1 MRKACLS
8 ILLLL
13 ALTLPAAARKVRGT
27 VEGGGVPLQHVIVT
41 DGYRFTE
48 TDKNGRFRLNTH
60 SDARYIAV
68 VTPRGYVADFTSGAP
83 EFYQSLSGK
92 KRQFAF
98 HLDRISD
105 SPDYTLFSISDPQ
118 MQNQKHLKRFK
129 DAPLRDLQ
137 EQAAKHSAERTTVAI
152 ALGDVAW
159 NILTMQSEY
168 MDAVATTGIPF
179 YSVIGNHDFIQN
191 LDGIPAGST
200 YELHFGPYNYAF
212 FLGDD
217 LVIGLNNIIFKGNG
231 TDDPEKSSNNYGE
244 GYGKETLDFVEGLL
258 KHVDK
263 GTHLF
268 IAQHSPVKY
277 FYETGPILGADRL
290 LEMLEGYEVDFL
302 SGHTHTMLNTTLAP
316 GIIDHNAAAIGG
328 AWWATA
334 WCRDGTPRGYEII
347 TETGGERTWTWHNID
362 YPDDFQVEWLQG
374 TAGNPDACIAN
385 VWDYGEGWEVVWSED
400 GVPQGPAELIADIS
414 PTYAEQIMDVYK
426 GDFEKIPGYKRP
438 SPNLHY
444 FAARPSAEAR
454 TVTITVR
461 NPYGGSW
468 EHDFVIKSDD

>member
-27 VEGGGVPLQHVIVT
+27 VDGGGVPLQNVIVT

-60 SDARYIAV
+60 PDARYVAV
-68 VTPRGYVADFTSGAP
+68 VTPRGYVADFSSSSP
-83 EFYQSLSGK
+83 EFYQSLAGK
-92 KRQFAF
+92 KRFDF
-98 HLDRISD
+98 HLDRTSD

-118 MQNQKHLKRFK
+118 MQNTKHLKRFK

-137 EQAAKHSAERTTVAI
+137 EQAAKYSAERTTVAI

-159 NILTMQSEY
+159 NILTMHNEY
-168 MDAVATTGIPF
+168 KDAVATTGIPF
-179 YSVIGNHDFIQN
+179 YTVIGNHDFIQN
-191 LDGIPAGST
+191 LDGIPAGSL
-200 YELHFGPYNYAF
+200 YEHHFGPYNYAF

-231 TDDPEKSSNNYGE
+231 TDDAEKSSNNYGE

-258 KHVDK
+258 KYVDK

-277 FYETGPILGADRL
+277 FNETGPILGADRL
-290 LEMLEGYEVDFL
+290 LKMLEGYEVDFL

-316 GIIDHNAAAIGG
+316 GIIDHNAGAIGG
-328 AWWATA
+328 AWWATP

-347 TETGGERTWTWHNID
+347 TETGGERVWTWHSID

-374 TAGNPDACIAN
+374 TDENPDVCIAN
-385 VWDYGEGWEVVWSED
+385 VWDYGEGWEVDWSED
-400 GVPQGPAELIADIS
+400 GVPQGPAEQIPFIS
-414 PTYAEQIMDVYK
+414 PTYTKQIMDVYK

-438 SPNLHY
+438 TPNIHY
-444 FAARPSAEAR
+444 FAAKPSAEAR
-454 TVTITVR
+454 KVTITVR

>member
-27 VEGGGVPLQHVIVT
+27 VEGGGVPLRNVIVT

-48 TDKNGRFRLNTH
+48 TDKQGRFRLNTH
-60 SDARYIAV
+60 PDARYIAV
-68 VTPRGYVADFTSGAP
+68 VTPGGYVADFSSGVPQFFQAL
-83 EFYQSLSGK
+83 EGRKKFDFSL
-92 KRQFAF
+92 Q
-98 HLDRISD
+98 RIPSTT
-105 SPDYTLFSISDPQ
+105 DYTLFSVSDPQ
-118 MQNQKHLKRFK
+118 MQNQKHVKRFSA
-129 DAPLRDLQ
+129 APLKDLQ
-137 EQAAKHSAERTTVAI
+137 EQAAKYSAERPTVGI

-159 NILTMQSEY
+159 NKLGVFDQYKEAI
-168 MDAVATTGIPF
+168 ATTGIPF
-179 YSVIGNHDFIQN
+179 YAVIGNHDFIQN
-191 LDGIPAGST
+191 KDGIAAGAA
-200 YELHFGPYNYAF
+200 YEAAFGPYNYAF

-231 TDDPEKSSNNYGE
+231 TDDPEKSSNSYGE

-258 KHVDK
+258 KYVDK
-263 GTHLF
+263 DTHLF

-277 FYETGPILGADRL
+277 FYENNPILGGERL
-290 LEMLEGYEVDFL
+290 LKMLEGYSVDFL

-316 GIIDHNAAAIGG
+316 GIVDHNAAAIGG

-374 TAGNPDACIAN
+374 TAENPDACIAN

-400 GVPQGPAELIADIS
+400 GVPQGPAELIPDIS
-414 PTYAEQIMDVYK
+414 PTYVEQILDVYK
-426 GDFEKIPGYKRP
+426 GDFEEIPGYKRP

-444 FAARPSAEAR
+444 FAAKPSAEAR

-461 NPYGGSW
+461 NPYGSSW
-468 EHDFVIKSDD
+468 EHDFVIKSDE